1 MRVAVGYAN
10 IKKGREGEELAVRFL
25 KKSGYGIVER
35 NYRCPYGEID
45 IIARDGKVLVFVEV
59 KARTSGAFG
68 LPKESVGRRKQR
80 HIIRASAEYMA
91 KNGLAESPARF
102 DVVSIEIE
110 SVGGAST
117 ELIKNAFD
125 AFE

>member
-1 MRVAVGYAN
+1 MAVGYAN

-68 LPKESVGRRKQR
+68 LPKESVDRRKQR
-80 HIIRASAEYMA
+80 HIIKASADYLA

-102 DVVSIEIE
+102 DVVSIEIDGKG
-110 SVGGAST
+110 GGAST